1 MPLSLQLRKY
11 AIGQLDHLRN
21 PMTSLA
27 NVSHWQQGQVIDLV
41 VDDLSNSG
49 DGVGRWQERVV
60 FVANAVPGDRLQ
72 VRLTRVKPTYG
83 YGKQLKIIE
92 PSPHRVRPAC
102 IVADK
107 CGGCQWQA
115 VNYSQQLKAKEHQ
128 VKAAM
133 ERIGGF
139 ASVPMQPILG
149 ASSPL
154 GYRNKVTYPLA
165 RGNGGTVKAGYYR
178 QGTHQIVNLNQC
190 PIQNDSLN
198 PLLVA
203 AKAAIQARGW
213 SLYNEKKHQGRLRN
227 LALRVGQNTGQELL
241 TLVTTGYLPDIQEQA
256 EQWLS
261 EHPNLV
267 GVCLNINPER
277 TNRVFGEE
285 TRCLAGQLYLEE
297 TFLDVRLRIQ
307 PNTFFQVNTAQAE
320 GLMQVVLERLNLQG
334 NETVID
340 AYCGIGTL
348 SLPLAKHAARCVG
361 IEVQAES
368 VAQAKQNASLNGLQN
383 TDFFVGAVE
392 NLLLEISAQ
401 QSNPVDVVMLDPP
414 RKGCDRIVLDALAQ
428 ITPARIVYMS
438 CNPATLA
445 RDLKIL
451 CGNGYTLTMLQP
463 ADFFPQT
470 AHVECVAFLE
480 QTIF

>member
-1 MPLSLQLRKY
+1 
-11 AIGQLDHLRN
+11 
-21 PMTSLA
+21 MTSLA
-27 NVSHWQQGQVIDLV
+27 NASQWQQGQVLDLT
-41 VDDLSNSG
+41 VDELSNSG
-49 DGVGRWQERVV
+49 DGVGRWQDRVV

-83 YGKQLKIIE
+83 YGKSLQILE
-92 PSPHRVRPAC
+92 PSPHRVRPTC

-115 VNYSQQLKAKEHQ
+115 VTYPRQLQAKEHQ
-128 VKAAM
+128 VRSTL

-139 ASVPMQPILG
+139 ATVPMQPILG
-149 ASSPL
+149 APQPL

-165 RGNGGTVKAGYYR
+165 RGNGGKVKAGYYR

-190 PIQNDSLN
+190 PIQHESLN
-198 PLLVA
+198 PLLVD
-203 AKAAIQARGW
+203 AKAAIGTRGW
-213 SLYNEKKHQGRLRN
+213 SLYNENKHQGRLRH
-227 LALRVGQNTGQELL
+227 LALRVGQHTGQALL
-241 TLVTTGYLPDIQEQA
+241 TLVTTSYLPEVKEQA
-256 EQWLS
+256 EQWLAAHS
-261 EHPNLV
+261 NLV
-267 GVCLNINPER
+267 GVCLNINPEK
-277 TNRVFGEE
+277 TNKLFGDE

-297 TFLDVRLRIQ
+297 LFLGLRLRIQ
-307 PNTFFQVNTAQAE
+307 PTTFFQVNTAQAE
-320 GLMQVVLERLNLQG
+320 ALVKVVLEQLDLQG

-348 SLPLAKHAARCVG
+348 SLPLAQRAARCVG
-361 IEVQAES
+361 IEVQTES
-368 VAQAKQNASLNGLQN
+368 VAQARQNAALNGLKN
-383 TDFFVGAVE
+383 TDFFAGVVE

-401 QSNPVDVVMLDPP
+401 QSSPIDVVMLDPP
-414 RKGCDRIVLDALAQ
+414 RKGCDRTVLEALLEIA
-428 ITPARIVYMS
+428 PAKIVYMS

-445 RDLKIL
+445 RDLKL
-451 CGNGYTLTMLQP
+451 LSNQGYTLTMIQP